1 MKSKESIHSN
11 SKQSKMTPQK
21 VARNDERVLTVASEN
36 QFSVQDQL
44 DKLILSNVDDIGK
57 QDSVKDVP
65 YASEVHP
72 DKLPHHY
79 EANYMEN
86 ESNPPSLPPKQ
97 RLGSNTDSPNL
108 GEYDVLTSKIP
119 KKKPPRK
126 SLQGASTVANEDKV
140 VKRSTSNFGNERDS
154 HLYEAINV
162 DNNISPFQQNQGSLN
177 LTRGEVS

>member
-1 MKSKESIHSN
+1 MTSKESRHS
-11 SKQSKMTPQK
+11 KCEQSKMTPK
-21 VARNDERVLTVASEN
+21 KGERNDERVLTVHCEN
-36 QFSVQDQL
+36 LFSVQDQL

-57 QDSVKDVP
+57 QDSVIDAP
-65 YASEVHP
+65 YASEVHE
-72 DKLPHHY
+72 DKLFHHY
-79 EANYMEN
+79 EANYMQN

-108 GEYDVLTSKIP
+108 GKYDVLTSKIP

-126 SLQGASTVANEDKV
+126 ILQGASTVANKDKV
-140 VKRSTSNFGNERDS
+140 VKRNASSFGNERDS
-154 HLYEAINV
+154 HLYEAIDV